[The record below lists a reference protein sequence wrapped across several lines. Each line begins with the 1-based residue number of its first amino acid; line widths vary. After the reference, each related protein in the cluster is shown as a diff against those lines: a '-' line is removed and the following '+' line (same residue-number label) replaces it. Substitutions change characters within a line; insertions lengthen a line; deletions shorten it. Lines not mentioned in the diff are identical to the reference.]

1 MKLRAASAVL
11 VLWLTGCTGIPDG
24 VEPVRGFELEHYLG
38 RWHEIARLDHSF
50 ERGLTDVTATYAR
63 RSDGGVDVLNR
74 GFDPAKGEWRAAN
87 GRAYFLGDAS
97 VASLKVTFFWPFYGG
112 YHVIALDRAHYRYA
126 LVAGP
131 SRDYL
136 WILAR
141 EPRLSKAVMSELI
154 AVAQANGFDTKALI
168 YVTHQRE

>member
-1 MKLRAASAVL
+1 MRAVL
-11 VLWLTGCTGIPDG
+11 ILLTAILAGCTGKPEG
-24 VEPVRGFELEHYLG
+24 VDPVRGFEVERYLG

-50 ERGLTDVTATYAR
+50 ERGLTDVTAVYTLR
-63 RSDGGVDVLNR
+63 GDGGLDVVNR
-74 GFDPAKGEWRAAN
+74 GFDAAKQEWREAK
-87 GRAYFLGDAS
+87 GRAYFLGDTS

-112 YHVIALDRAHYRYA
+112 YHVIALDQAHYRYA

-141 EPRLSKAVMSELI
+141 EKALPEAVMKKLLD
-154 AVAQANGFDTKALI
+154 VAQANGFDVKALI
-168 YVTHQRE
+168 RVTHRPY